1 MEINTSQAKQ
11 KAAEPKESS
20 EPAKARDREYY
31 DDSDD
36 QVARVRAAKA
46 AAQRKMEAFGD
57 PSEYE
62 ITIIQGQKK
71 GGPSDFIPNFDPDE
85 SQP

>member
-11 KAAEPKESS
+11 KATEAKESS
-20 EPAKARDREYY
+20 KPAKARDRQHY

-46 AAQRKMEAFGD
+46 AAQREMEAFGD

-71 GGPSDFIPNFDPDE
+71 GAPSDFIPNCDSDE

>member
-11 KAAEPKESS
+11 KATEPKESS
-20 EPAKARDREYY
+20 KPAKARDRQHY
-31 DDSDD
+31 DGSEDL
-36 QVARVRAAKA
+36 VARVRAAKA
-46 AAQRKMEAFGD
+46 AAQREMEAFGD

-71 GGPSDFIPNFDPDE
+71 GDQSDFIPNSDPDE
-85 SQP
+85 SQA